1 MSKHKHISAEVLYPS
16 ANIIGEG
23 PVWHAARNSFYW
35 IDIEGKKLHEMQ
47 WADQQVRVWD
57 MPQRIGMVVV
67 TDDGNLIVALQ
78 DGLAKFDFKT
88 ETLEWLMDVEKDI
101 ANNRANDGKCDSKGR
116 LWLGTMDVQATQ
128 SRGALYC
135 VDGNSTKKQLDL
147 LTIPNGLAWSAD
159 DTFFYFIDSPQRRI
173 DAYLF
178 DAAAGTIVFERTVII
193 VPEPMGMPDGMCIDE
208 EGMLWV
214 AHWGGYC
221 VARWNPET
229 GELLS
234 RIELPVSQVSSCVFG
249 GKNLDQ
255 LFITT
260 ASIGLSGNELKK
272 HPASGHV
279 FIAEPAVRGLAAN
292 RYKQAS
298 AML

>member
-1 MSKHKHISAEVLYPS
+1 MSKHKHIAAEVLYPS

-23 PVWHAARNSFYW
+23 PVWHAARNSFFW

-47 WADQQVRVWD
+47 WADQLVRVWD
-57 MPQRIGMVVV
+57 MPQRIGMAVVA
-67 TDDGNLIVALQ
+67 DDGNLIVALQ

-88 ETLEWLMDVEKDI
+88 EALEWLMDVEKDI

-135 VDGNSTKKQLDL
+135 VDGKSTTKQLDS
-147 LTIPNGLAWSAD
+147 LTIPNGLAWSED
-159 DTFFYFIDSPQRRI
+159 DTCLYFIDSPQRRI